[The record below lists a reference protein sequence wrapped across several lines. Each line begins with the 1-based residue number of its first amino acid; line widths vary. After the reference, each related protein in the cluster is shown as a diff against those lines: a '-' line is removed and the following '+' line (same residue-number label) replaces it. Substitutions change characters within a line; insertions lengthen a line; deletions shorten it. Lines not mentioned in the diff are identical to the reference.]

1 MEQNLST
8 DSLAQDQTQREGRF
22 TKALEKQTAKV
33 PSGVYLGL
41 AVGSVLLSAGLAM
54 SEKRKGWA
62 NFVGLWVPTI
72 LLLGVYNKIVKI
84 EGSDKMEKSQI
95 LH

>member
-8 DSLAQDQTQREGRF
+8 DSLTSEQAKTEGRF
-22 TKALEKQTAKV
+22 TKALEKQTAKI

-62 NFVGLWVPTI
+62 NFVGLWVPSI

-84 EGSDKMEKSQI
+84 EGSDKTEKMQTF
-95 LH
+95 H